1 MKENYNFVG
10 ESILNEFEVPDTTNS
25 DTLNAFFEKGWLIGV
40 FVNTEKNIF
49 VATFTHLLAN

>member
-10 ESILNEFEVPDTTNS
+10 EAILNEFTVPDTTNS
-25 DTLNAFFEKGWLIGV
+25 STLNSFFEKGWLLGV
-40 FVNTEKNIF
+40 FINTEKKIF